1 MAVAVAIARG
11 NLVVAITLAILTVSF
26 VPPINQ
32 IFLSMLSKSYQALP
46 KKAEVLYKLPP
57 AFCLRSMVTGD

>member
-11 NLVVAITLAILTVSF
+11 NLVVAIALAILTVSF

-46 KKAEVLYKLPP
+46 KKAE
-57 AFCLRSMVTGD
+57 GN